1 MNSDEYNVDDP
12 VRPFDRAPGE
22 YPGDDPVSRRDFLR
36 GGLGGL
42 AGAAALAAGL
52 GGPGGPHAPESVA
65 ALAAGID
72 SPESVAAQLAGR
84 RPADVK
90 SVGVEPG
97 RVRLAF
103 NENPLGASP
112 AAIEAVL
119 RHQDWMNRYDYT
131 TTLQQ
136 AIIRHHGLDIPRPSG
151 FDFKAT
157 GDHHGLML
165 GVGTTE
171 LLQILALQALM
182 KHGEVLEALPSYGQI
197 TRVADE
203 LRDAGHEV
211 RALRS
216 PVLPDGNHDLEDMA
230 RQIGDRTGLVIICNP
245 HNPTGALLPHQQI
258 LEFIDQ
264 APPHVLVAIDEVYV
278 HFVRDPAY
286 RDFIE
291 VAKERENV
299 IVLRTFSKVY
309 GLGGIRVGYAVAHRD
324 VIYRLAPFSM
334 GLLGRNVLSVHAAT
348 AALGDEEHVRRS
360 RQAVW
365 DGNDYLTAELERLG
379 ARVVPSHACFLWAD
393 FGRETQ
399 RIVRELWSRRVM
411 VRAGAGQWASPNHI
425 RVSTGSREENEA
437 FVWALERTLG

>member
-1 MNSDEYNVDDP
+1 MSSPKVPDDSEHRFNSLEGNC
-12 VRPFDRAPGE
+12 
-22 YPGDDPVSRRDFLR
+22 PGDDPVSRRDFLR
-36 GGLGGL
+36 VGLGGLGGL
-42 AGAAALAAGL
+42 GGLTGAGALAAGL
-52 GGPGGPHAPESVA
+52 GGLDTPEA
-65 ALAAGID
+65 A
-72 SPESVAAQLAGR
+72 AAQLAGR

-90 SVGVEPG
+90 SVGVEAG

-112 AAIEAVL
+112 AAIEAVM
-119 RHQDWMNRYDYT
+119 RHRDWMNRYDYT
-131 TTLQQ
+131 TTLQR
-136 AIIRHHGLDIPRPSG
+136 AIIRYHGLDIPRPSG

-157 GDHHGLML
+157 GDRHGLML

-182 KHGEVLEALPSYGQI
+182 KHGEIVEALPSYGQV
-197 TRVADE
+197 TRVGDE
-203 LRDAGHEV
+203 LRDAGFDAQA
-211 RALRS
+211 RRS
-216 PVLPDGNHDLEDMA
+216 PVLPDGNHDLEHMA
-230 RQIGDRTGLVIICNP
+230 SLIGDRTGLVVICNP
-245 HNPTGALLPHQQI
+245 HNPTGALLPHNRI
-258 LEFIDQ
+258 LDFIDRT
-264 APPHVLVAIDEVYV
+264 PPHVLVAVDEVYV

-299 IVLRTFSKVY
+299 IVLRTFSKAY
-309 GLGGIRVGYAVAHRD
+309 GLGGIRVGYAIAHRD

-334 GLLGRNVLSVHAAT
+334 GLLGRNVLSVHAAA
-348 AALGDEEHVRRS
+348 AALGDDEHVMRS
-360 RQAVW
+360 QQAVW
-365 DGNDYLTAELERLG
+365 DGNDYLAAELERLG

-399 RIVRELWSRRVM
+399 RIVRALWARKVM

-425 RVSTGSREENEA
+425 RISTGSREENEA

>member
-1 MNSDEYNVDDP
+1 MDGYQPDGYPADE
-12 VRPFDRAPGE
+12 
-22 YPGDDPVSRRDFLR
+22 PVSRRDFLR
-36 GGLGGL
+36 GGLT
-42 AGAAALAAGL
+42 GAAALAAGL
-52 GGPGGPHAPESVA
+52 GGPHAPE
-65 ALAAGID
+65 L
-72 SPESVAAQLAGR
+72 VAAQLSGR
-84 RPADVK
+84 QPADVK
-90 SVGVEPG
+90 GVGVESG

-131 TTLQQ
+131 ATLQN

-157 GDHHGLML
+157 GERHGLML

-182 KHGEVLEALPSYGQI
+182 KHGEVVEAFPSYGQV
-197 TRVADE
+197 TRVGDE
-203 LRDAGHEV
+203 LRDADHGVQAH
-211 RALRS
+211 RS
-216 PVLPDGNHDLEDMA
+216 PVLPDGNHDLEDMGK
-230 RQIGDRTGLVIICNP
+230 RIGDRTGLVIVCNP
-245 HNPTGALLPHQQI
+245 HNPTGALLPHDRI
-258 LEFIDQ
+258 LDFIDRV
-264 APPHVLVAIDEVYV
+264 PPHVLVAIDEVYV
-278 HFVRDPAY
+278 HFVRDPEY

-309 GLGGIRVGYAVAHRD
+309 GLGGIRVGYAIAHRD
-324 VIYRLAPFSM
+324 VIYSLAPFSM
-334 GLLGRNVLSVHAAT
+334 GLLGRNVLSVHAAA

-360 RQAVW
+360 LQAVW
-365 DGNDYLTAELERLG
+365 EGNDYLTAELERLG

-399 RIVRELWSRRVM
+399 RIVRTLWSRRVM

-437 FVWALERTLG
+437 FIRALERTLG

>member
-1 MNSDEYNVDDP
+1 MPSHNRPDGSDH
-12 VRPFDRAPGE
+12 PFKTFPDE
-22 YPGDDPVSRRDFLR
+22 YPGDDPVSRRDFLK
-36 GGLGGL
+36 GSV
-42 AGAAALAAGL
+42 ASAAALAAVL
-52 GGPGGPHAPESVA
+52 Q
-65 ALAAGID
+65 
-72 SPESVAAQLAGR
+72 SPESVAAQLSGR
-84 RPADVK
+84 QPADVK
-90 SVGVEPG
+90 SVGVPPG

-119 RHQDWMNRYDYT
+119 SHRDWMNRYDYT
-131 TTLQQ
+131 TTLQT
-136 AIIRHHGLDIPRPSG
+136 AIIRHHDLDISRPSG

-157 GDHHGLML
+157 GDRHGLML

-182 KHGEVLEALPSYGQI
+182 KNGEAVEALPSYGQV
-197 TRVADE
+197 TRVGDE
-203 LRDAGHEV
+203 LREAGFEV
-211 RALRS
+211 QTQRS
-216 PVLPDGNHDLEDMA
+216 PVMPDGNHDLEDMGN
-230 RQIGDRTGLVIICNP
+230 RISDRTGLVIICNP
-245 HNPTGALLPHQQI
+245 HNPTGALLPHERI
-258 LEFIDQ
+258 LNFIDQ
-264 APPHVLVAIDEVYV
+264 VPPHVLVAVDEVYV
-278 HFVRDPAY
+278 QFVRDPGY

-334 GLLGRNVLSVHAAT
+334 GLLGRNVLSVHAAA

-360 RQAVW
+360 RQVVW
-365 DGNDYLTAELERLG
+365 DGNDYLAAELERLG
-379 ARVVPSHACFLWAD
+379 ARVVPSHTNFLWAD
-393 FGRETQ
+393 FGRVTQ
-399 RIVRELWSRRVM
+399 RIVGEMWSRKVM

-425 RVSTGSREENEA
+425 RISTGSREENEA

>member
-1 MNSDEYNVDDP
+1 MTSSK
-12 VRPFDRAPGE
+12 RPDRSEHSRQDLPDSFH
-22 YPGDDPVSRRDFLR
+22 GDDPVSRRDFLK
-36 GGLGGL
+36 GGL
-42 AGAAALAAGL
+42 ASAAALAAGT
-52 GGPGGPHAPESVA
+52 H
-65 ALAAGID
+65 
-72 SPESVAAQLAGR
+72 SPETVSAQLSGR
-84 RPADVK
+84 QPADVN
-90 SVGVEPG
+90 SVGLPPG

-119 RHQDWMNRYDYT
+119 RHRDWMNRYDYT

-136 AIIRHHGLDIPRPSG
+136 AIIRHHDLDIPRPSG

-157 GDHHGLML
+157 GDRHGLML

-182 KHGEVLEALPSYGQI
+182 KNGEIVEALPSYGQV
-197 TRVADE
+197 TRVGDE
-203 LRDAGHEV
+203 LRDAGYEV
-211 RALRS
+211 QARRS
-216 PVLPDGNHDLEDMA
+216 PVLPDGNHDLEDL
-230 RQIGDRTGLVIICNP
+230 RNQIGDRTGLVIICNP
-245 HNPTGALLPHQQI
+245 HNPTGALLPHERI
-258 LEFIDQ
+258 LDFIDRV
-264 APPHVLVAIDEVYV
+264 PPHVLVAIDEVYV

-286 RDFIE
+286 RDFIQ

-309 GLGGIRVGYAVAHRD
+309 GLGGMRVGYAVAHRD

-334 GLLGRNVLSVHAAT
+334 GLLGRNVLSVHAA
-348 AALGDEEHVRRS
+348 AAAMGDEDHVRRS

-365 DGNDYLTAELERLG
+365 DGNDFLTAALERLG

-399 RIVRELWSRRVM
+399 RIVRTLWSRKVM

-425 RVSTGSREENEA
+425 RISTGSREENEA

>member
-1 MNSDEYNVDDP
+1 MEGPTEEGTLVEGPSEGCPSEGCPP
-12 VRPFDRAPGE
+12 VEGPSEEGMPDA
-22 YPGDDPVSRRDFLR
+22 PVSRRDFLR
-36 GGLGGL
+36 GGL

-52 GGPGGPHAPESVA
+52 GGPHA
-65 ALAAGID
+65 
-72 SPESVAAQLAGR
+72 PESVAAQLAGR
-84 RPADVK
+84 QPADVK
-90 SVGVEPG
+90 GVGVEPG

-131 TTLQQ
+131 ATLQS

-157 GDHHGLML
+157 GERHGLML

-171 LLQILALQALM
+171 LLQILALQAVM
-182 KHGEVLEALPSYGQI
+182 KHGEVVEAFPSYGQV
-197 TRVADE
+197 TRVGDE
-203 LRDAGHEV
+203 LRDAGHGV
-211 RALRS
+211 LARRS

-230 RQIGDRTGLVIICNP
+230 GQIGDRTGLVIICNP
-245 HNPTGALLPHQQI
+245 HNPTGALLPHDRI
-258 LEFIDQ
+258 LDFIDRV
-264 APPHVLVAIDEVYV
+264 PPHVLVAIDEVYV

-291 VAKERENV
+291 VAKERKNV

-309 GLGGIRVGYAVAHRD
+309 GLGGIRVGYAIAHRD

-334 GLLGRNVLSVHAAT
+334 GLLGRNVLSVHAAA

-360 RQAVW
+360 LQAVW
-365 DGNDYLTAELERLG
+365 EGNDYLTAELERLG
-379 ARVVPSHACFLWAD
+379 AGVVPSHACFLWAD

-399 RIVRELWSRRVM
+399 RIVRSLWSRRVM

-425 RVSTGSREENEA
+425 RVSTGSRGENEA
-437 FVWALERTLG
+437 FIRALERTLG

>member
-1 MNSDEYNVDDP
+1 MPSPERLDESVHSFGFLPD
-12 VRPFDRAPGE
+12 G
-22 YPGDDPVSRRDFLR
+22 YPPDEPVSRRDFLR
-36 GGLGGL
+36 GGLT
-42 AGAAALAAGL
+42 GAAALVAGL
-52 GGPGGPHAPESVA
+52 GGPHAPESVA
-65 ALAAGID
+65 A
-72 SPESVAAQLAGR
+72 QLSGR
-84 RPADVK
+84 QPTDVK
-90 SVGVEPG
+90 GVGVEPG

-131 TTLQQ
+131 TTLQN

-157 GDHHGLML
+157 GERHGLML

-182 KHGEVLEALPSYGQI
+182 KHGEVVEAFPSYGQV
-197 TRVADE
+197 TRVGDE
-203 LRDAGHEV
+203 LRDAGHGV
-211 RALRS
+211 QSQRS
-216 PVLPDGNHDLEDMA
+216 PVLPDGNHDLEDMGK
-230 RQIGDRTGLVIICNP
+230 RIGESTGLVIICNP
-245 HNPTGALLPHQQI
+245 HNPTGALLPHDRI
-258 LEFIDQ
+258 LDFIDRV
-264 APPHVLVAIDEVYV
+264 PPHVLVAIDEVYV
-278 HFVRDPAY
+278 HFVRDPEY

-309 GLGGIRVGYAVAHRD
+309 GLGGIRVGYAIAHRD

-334 GLLGRNVLSVHAAT
+334 GLLGRNVLSVHAAA
-348 AALGDEEHVRRS
+348 AALGDDEHVKRS
-360 RQAVW
+360 LQAVW
-365 DGNDYLTAELERLG
+365 EGNDYLTAELERLG

-399 RIVRELWSRRVM
+399 RIVRSLWSRRVM

-437 FVWALERTLG
+437 FIRALERTLG

>member
-1 MNSDEYNVDDP
+1 MVDPSDDP
-12 VRPFDRAPGE
+12 L
-22 YPGDDPVSRRDFLR
+22 SRRDFLQV
-36 GGLGGL
+36 GLTG
-42 AGAAALAAGL
+42 AALAAGL
-52 GGPGGPHAPESVA
+52 HGLDAPEA
-65 ALAAGID
+65 I
-72 SPESVAAQLAGR
+72 AAQLSGR

-90 SVGVEPG
+90 GVGVRPG

-119 RHQDWMNRYDYT
+119 ANQDGMNRYDYT
-131 TTLQQ
+131 ATLQQ
-136 AIIRHHGLDIPRPSG
+136 AIIRHHDLDIPSPSG

-157 GDHHGLML
+157 GERHGLML

-182 KHGEVLEALPSYGQI
+182 KHGEIVEALPSYGQV
-197 TRVADE
+197 TRVGDE
-203 LRDAGHEV
+203 LREAGYAV
-211 RALRS
+211 QAQRS
-216 PVLPDGNHDLEDMA
+216 PVLPDGNHDLDDMA
-230 RQIGDRTGLVIICNP
+230 KRIGDRTGLVLICNP
-245 HNPTGALLPHQQI
+245 HNPTGALLPHARI
-258 LEFIDQ
+258 LDFIDRL
-264 APPHVLVAIDEVYV
+264 PPRVLVAMDEVYV

-286 RDFIE
+286 RDFIQ

-309 GLGGIRVGYAVAHRD
+309 GLGGIRVGYAIAHRD

-334 GLLGRNVLSVHAAT
+334 GLLGRNVLSVHAAA
-348 AALGDEEHVRRS
+348 AALGDEKHVRRS

-365 DGNDYLTAELERLG
+365 DGNDYLTGELTRLG
-379 ARVVPSHACFLWAD
+379 ARVAPGHACFLWAD

-399 RIVRELWSRRVM
+399 RIVRALWSRGVM
-411 VRAGAGQWASPNHI
+411 VRTGAGQWTSPNHMRI
-425 RVSTGSREENEA
+425 STGSREENEA

>member
-1 MNSDEYNVDDP
+1 MPSPKMPDDSAHCFSNL
-12 VRPFDRAPGE
+12 PFDCH
-22 YPGDDPVSRRDFLR
+22 GDDPVSRRDFLK
-36 GGLGGL
+36 GGV
-42 AGAAALAAGL
+42 AGAAALAAVL
-52 GGPGGPHAPESVA
+52 Q
-65 ALAAGID
+65 
-72 SPESVAAQLAGR
+72 SPESVAAQLSGR
-84 RPADVK
+84 QPADVK
-90 SVGVEPG
+90 SVGLPPG

-136 AIIRHHGLDIPRPSG
+136 AIIRHHDLDIPRPSG

-157 GDHHGLML
+157 GDRDGLML

-182 KHGEVLEALPSYGQI
+182 KHGEVVEALPSYGQV
-197 TRVADE
+197 TRVGDE
-203 LRDAGHEV
+203 LRDAGHAV
-211 RALRS
+211 QAHRS
-216 PVLPDGNHDLEDMA
+216 PVLPDGNHDLEDMEK
-230 RQIGDRTGLVIICNP
+230 QIGDRTGLVIICNP
-245 HNPTGALLPHQQI
+245 HNPTGALLPHERI
-258 LEFIDQ
+258 LDFIDRV
-264 APPHVLVAIDEVYV
+264 PPHVLVAIDEVYV
-278 HFVRDPAY
+278 HFVRDPQY
-286 RDFIE
+286 RDFIQ
-291 VAKERENV
+291 VARERENV

-334 GLLGRNVLSVHAAT
+334 GLLGRNVLSVHAAA
-348 AALGDEEHVRRS
+348 AALGDTEHVRRS
-360 RQAVW
+360 LQAVW
-365 DGNDYLTAELERLG
+365 DGNDYLAAELERLG

-399 RIVRELWSRRVM
+399 RIVRALWSRRVM

-437 FVWALERTLG
+437 FIWALERTLG